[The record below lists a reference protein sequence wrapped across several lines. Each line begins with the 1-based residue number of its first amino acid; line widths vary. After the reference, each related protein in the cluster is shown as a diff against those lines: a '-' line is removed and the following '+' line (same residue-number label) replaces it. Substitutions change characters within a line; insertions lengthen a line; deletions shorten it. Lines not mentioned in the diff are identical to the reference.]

1 LTGSGE
7 FIVADIS
14 IVNGGENSPEQVAYQ
29 LMKDIQASGVVFKL
43 NVDQFLDLYA
53 ECLRAVRTPEG
64 RHETHKKM
72 QARPGFEV

>member
-1 LTGSGE
+1 LSLE
-7 FIVADIS
+7 DVVVADIS
-14 IVNGGENSPEQVAYQ
+14 IVNTGENSPEQVAYQ

-43 NVDQFLDLYA
+43 NADQFLDLYA

>member
-1 LTGSGE
+1 M
-7 FIVADIS
+7 ADIS
-14 IVNGGENSPEQVAYQ
+14 IVNTGENSPEQVAYQ

-43 NVDQFLDLYA
+43 NADQFLDLYA
-53 ECLRAVRTPEG
+53 ECLRAVRSPEG